1 VAKATATP
9 LRHPSNPIGT
19 QAGRRG
25 KVRALTVPVERGS
38 VVALVIER
46 VKEALLRRDL
56 KPGDYLPPEA
66 ELSKN
71 LGVGKSTV
79 REAMKML
86 QAMGVVEVR
95 RGQGTHIRLHPGPDF
110 VSPLIF
116 QLIIESGY
124 PEDLVQLRMMFE
136 PAASVMA
143 MHRATED
150 DLERIRKTVETLEAA
165 IRAGTQ
171 TAEEDLAFHYAI
183 LEATGNPLVC
193 RIGET
198 IFQLFTPSIGTSM
211 KSIPDIAVR
220 DHRRIFEAFA
230 ARDEA
235 QLRLA
240 VLTSYEG
247 WKTSLH
253 RD

>member
-1 VAKATATP
+1 
-9 LRHPSNPIGT
+9 
-19 QAGRRG
+19 
-25 KVRALTVPVERGS
+25 
-38 VVALVIER
+38 VIER

-56 KPGDYLPPEA
+56 KPGDYLPPEG

-71 LGVGKSTV
+71 LGVGKSSV

-95 RGQGTHIRLHPGPDF
+95 RGQGTIIRPHPGPDF

-116 QLIIESGY
+116 QLITESGY
-124 PEDLVQLRMMFE
+124 PDDLVQLRMMFE

-150 DLERIRKTVETLEAA
+150 DLGRIRKTVEKLEAA
-165 IRAGTQ
+165 TSAGAQ

-183 LEATGNPLVC
+183 LKATRNPLVI

-198 IFQLFTPSIGTSM
+198 IFQLFTPSIATSM
-211 KSIPDIAVR
+211 KSIPEIAVR

-235 QLRLA
+235 QLRDAILK
-240 VLTSYEG
+240 SYAG
-247 WKTSLH
+247 WKASLY
-253 RD
+253 RG